1 MTIWYWGNGEEFE
14 HYFPKPRVPKK
25 AKKHTEDYEQK
36 YAEIEAE
43 LREALEWIALSHP
56 TSLKKLMEAPE
67 GTPTIKQRG
76 KRKTSEPRSDYDS
89 WKPNYHI
96 DD

>member
-1 MTIWYWGNGEEFE
+1 MTIWYWGDVTDFE
-14 HYFPKPRVPKK
+14 HYYPKSKKKLVPKR
-25 AKKHTEDYEQK
+25 EVGDQE
-36 YAEIEAE
+36 EVEAR

-56 TSLKKLMEAPE
+56 TSLKRLMEAPE
-67 GTPTIKQRG
+67 GTPTIHQRG
-76 KRKTSEPRSDYDS
+76 KRTTSEPRSDYDS

>member
-25 AKKHTEDYEQK
+25 AKKHTEDYEKK

-67 GTPTIKQRG
+67 GTPTINQRG
-76 KRKTSEPRSDYDS
+76 KRTTSEPRSDYDS